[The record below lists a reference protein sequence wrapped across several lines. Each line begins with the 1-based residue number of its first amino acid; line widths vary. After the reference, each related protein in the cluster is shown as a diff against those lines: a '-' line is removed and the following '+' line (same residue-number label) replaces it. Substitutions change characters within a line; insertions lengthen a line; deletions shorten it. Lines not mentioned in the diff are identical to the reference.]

1 MHKANHQLLQIHVT
15 GRHLS
20 VTDPIKD
27 YAQKKIENIGLDFP
41 RILDAH
47 VILDVEK
54 HRQTA
59 EVILHCGNHIVIEA
73 KAESDDLY
81 ASIDEVVAKAT
92 RQLRKAKT
100 KIQRHQPRTL
110 EAYEVDLHV
119 LQPLAEEHEEHAE
132 PEVVMTEKF
141 AVKPMF
147 VDEHRFDRKFFS
159 HDHLRLRVFF
169 MFLGQWLK
177 HVEIDLIGFERAWL
191 VPLDFGFCLSQLT
204 RRLRHNLEAYEVDL

>member
-1 MHKANHQLLQIHVT
+1 MHRTNHDEMQIHVT

-20 VTDPIKD
+20 VTEPIKE
-27 YAQKKIENIGLDFP
+27 YARKKIENIGIDFP

-59 EVILHCGNHIVIEA
+59 EVVLHCGNHIVIEA
-73 KAESDDLY
+73 RAESEDLY
-81 ASIDEVVAKAT
+81 ASIDEVIAKVM

-100 KIQRHQPRTL
+100 KIQRHQPRAL
-110 EAYEVDLHV
+110 QPYEVDMRV
-119 LQPLAEEHEEHAE
+119 LSPLAEEHEEHAE

-147 VDEHRFDRKFFS
+147 VDEAVLQLQLSHRQFLVFLNARTEKVNVLYRRKTGNF
-159 HDHLRLRVFF
+159 
-169 MFLGQWLK
+169 G
-177 HVEIDLIGFERAWL
+177 LIE
-191 VPLDFGFCLSQLT
+191 PTLS
-204 RRLRHNLEAYEVDL
+204 

>member
-147 VDEHRFDRKFFS
+147 VDEAVLQLQLSSRQF
-159 HDHLRLRVFF
+159 LVF
-169 MFLGQWLK
+169 LNARTEKVNVLY
-177 HVEIDLIGFERAWL
+177 
-191 VPLDFGFCLSQLT
+191 
-204 RRLRHNLEAYEVDL
+204 RRRRGNF